1 MVVLAVA
8 IAAAW
13 AIMLGAA
20 YLGRAILRLG
30 RAKAIGLVAASY
42 LLCAALTLVW
52 FGFGLS
58 GLLGITGLLLPCAMA
73 FLLVA
78 Y

>member
-1 MVVLAVA
+1 M
-8 IAAAW
+8 
-13 AIMLGAA
+13 
-20 YLGRAILRLG
+20 
-30 RAKAIGLVAASY
+30 VAASY